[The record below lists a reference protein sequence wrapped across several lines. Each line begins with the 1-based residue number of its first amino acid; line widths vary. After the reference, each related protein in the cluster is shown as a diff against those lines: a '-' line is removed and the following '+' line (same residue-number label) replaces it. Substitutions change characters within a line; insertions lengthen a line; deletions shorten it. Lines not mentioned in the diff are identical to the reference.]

1 MLLSMTGFG
10 EARAVVEG
18 LHLSAE
24 LRSVNNRHFKLTLR
38 SPDLLAPLEADI
50 ERVLRETITRGTVS
64 LFLRI
69 DRSANASTAR
79 LNADVLAAYWQQLR
93 EISRQCPG
101 ALPAESVAQL
111 LMLPGVVDDGR
122 GADADLAVIGPAV
135 EKLVREA
142 LDHFQQFRVKEG
154 AAMAAD
160 LDKHRQVI
168 IREVDHIAVL
178 APQVV
183 AEYRD
188 RLLLRVQEVLQKSDV
203 TLTPS
208 DLLREVAL
216 FTDRSDISEEIV
228 RLRSHLDQ
236 FTQMLKANTSQGR
249 KLEFLC
255 QELFREANTIGSKS
269 NHVGV
274 AHAAVEIKATIERM
288 REVVLNVE

>member
-10 EARAVVEG
+10 EARAVVDG

-38 SPDLLAPLEADI
+38 SPDLLAPLEGDL

-69 DRSANASTAR
+69 DRGVDAASAR
-79 LNADVLAAYWQQLR
+79 LNVDVLAAYWKQLR
-93 EISRQCPG
+93 DAAQKCG
-101 ALPAESVAQL
+101 APSPQSLSEVLS
-111 LMLPGVVDDGR
+111 LPGVVDDGR

-142 LDHFQQFRVKEG
+142 LEHFQQFRVKEG
-154 AAMAAD
+154 AAMAAE
-160 LDKHRQVI
+160 LHRHLQI
-168 IREVDHIAVL
+168 IIGEVDRIALL

-188 RLLLRVQEVLQKSDV
+188 RLFLRIQEVLQKAEV

-236 FTQMLKANTSQGR
+236 FQQMLKASTSQGR

-274 AHAAVEIKATIERM
+274 AHAAVEIKSAIERI
-288 REVVLNVE
+288 REVVLNLE

>member
-69 DRSANASTAR
+69 DRSASASTAR
-79 LNADVLAAYWQQLR
+79 VNGDVLVAYWQQLR
-93 EISRQCPG
+93 EIAPKCNT
-101 ALPAESVAQL
+101 LPMVSLAEL
-111 LMLPGVVDDGR
+111 LSLPGVIDDGR
-122 GADADLAVIGPAV
+122 GADVDLAVIGPAV

-142 LDHFQQFRVKEG
+142 LTHFQQFRVKEG

-160 LDKHRQVI
+160 LDKHCQI
-168 IREVDHIAVL
+168 IIGEVDRIAVL

-188 RLLLRVQEVLQKSDV
+188 RLFLRIQEVLQKAEVS
-203 TLTPS
+203 LSPS

-236 FTQMLKANTSQGR
+236 FTQMLKSSTSQGR

-274 AHAAVEIKATIERM
+274 AHAAVEIKSTIERI
-288 REVVLNVE
+288 REIVLNVE

>member
-24 LRSVNNRHFKLTLR
+24 LRSVNNRGFKLTLR
-38 SPDLLAPLEADI
+38 SPDLLAPLEADL
-50 ERVLRETITRGTVS
+50 ERILRETITRGTVS

-79 LNADVLAAYWQQLR
+79 LNADVLVAYWQQLQDVA
-93 EISRQCPG
+93 RQCNSIPMN
-101 ALPAESVAQL
+101 SVAEL
-111 LMLPGVVDDGR
+111 LALPGVVDDGR
-122 GADADLAVIGPAV
+122 GADAEIAIIGPAV
-135 EKLVREA
+135 EQLVRAA
-142 LDHFQQFRVKEG
+142 LEHFQQFRVKEG

-160 LDKHRQVI
+160 LDKHCKLIVG
-168 IREVDHIAVL
+168 EVDRIAVL

-183 AEYRD
+183 ADYRD
-188 RLLLRVQEVLQKSDV
+188 RLFLRVQEVLQRADV
-203 TLTPS
+203 ALTPG

-228 RLRSHLDQ
+228 RLRSHLEQ
-236 FTQMLKANTSQGR
+236 FQGLLKSPTSQGR

-274 AHAAVEIKATIERM
+274 AHAAVEIKTAIERM
-288 REVVLNVE
+288 REVVQNVE

>member
-79 LNADVLAAYWQQLR
+79 VNSDVLVAYWQQLR
-93 EISRQCPG
+93 EIAPKCNT
-101 ALPAESVAQL
+101 LPMVSLAEL
-111 LMLPGVVDDGR
+111 LTLPGVIDDGR
-122 GADADLAVIGPAV
+122 GADVDLAVIGPAV
-135 EKLVREA
+135 EKLVRDA
-142 LDHFQQFRVKEG
+142 LAHFQQFRVKEG

-160 LDKHRQVI
+160 LDKHCQI
-168 IREVDHIAVL
+168 IVGEVDRIAVL

-188 RLLLRVQEVLQKSDV
+188 RLFLRIQEVLQKAEVS
-203 TLTPS
+203 LSPS

-274 AHAAVEIKATIERM
+274 AHAAVEIKSTIERI